1 MCGVG
6 VIEELLSKGPGIGAR
21 MIVVPKSDAQFDRS
35 RLRVVHKHRKKG
47 RKTHLMSLVAAEY
60 LVSTPR
66 TIPPTG

>member
-1 MCGVG
+1 
-6 VIEELLSKGPGIGAR
+6 
-21 MIVVPKSDAQFDRS
+21 MIVVPKSDARFDRS

>member
-1 MCGVG
+1 
-6 VIEELLSKGPGIGAR
+6 
-21 MIVVPKSDAQFDRS
+21 MIVLPKYDAQSDWS

-47 RKTHLMSLVAAEY
+47 RETHLMSLVAAEY